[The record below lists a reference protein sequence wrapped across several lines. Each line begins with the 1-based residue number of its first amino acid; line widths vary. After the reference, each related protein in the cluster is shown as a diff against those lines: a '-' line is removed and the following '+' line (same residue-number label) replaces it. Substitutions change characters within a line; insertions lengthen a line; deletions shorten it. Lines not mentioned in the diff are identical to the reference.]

1 MTFVGPVTRFGEAYI
16 RPHDLEVELEPNAR
30 YEEAI
35 VEKVVHLGFEV
46 RVELALAEGD
56 RLEAQLT
63 KREAERLELLAGQ
76 RVFVRPSRLTE
87 VEGDIPGARVAS

>member
-1 MTFVGPVTRFGEAYI
+1 
-16 RPHDLEVELEPNAR
+16 VELEPNAR